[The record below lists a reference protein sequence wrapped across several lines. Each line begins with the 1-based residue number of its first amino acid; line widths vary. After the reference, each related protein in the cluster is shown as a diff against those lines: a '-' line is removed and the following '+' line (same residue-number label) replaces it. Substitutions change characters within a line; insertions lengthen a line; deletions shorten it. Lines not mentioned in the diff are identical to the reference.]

1 MKRKHSVILTSILL
15 VIQLF
20 FYQHRVIEQKKEA
33 KVPTALATEIANP
46 KNTLQNKAIE
56 VEQFEKEK
64 MNFVKNPVNEYYQL
78 NPDYVGWLT
87 IEETAIDYPVVRGLD
102 NDYYLNHNFYRED
115 DLLGAI
121 FMDYRNVG
129 MGRDKHSVLYGHYSK
144 HGQMFKDLD
153 RYLSEEFLTSHPEF
167 TFSDAFSDRTYKVFS
182 VHHSYADPTL
192 INLTFENS
200 DFIDFTESLK
210 SQSLFS
216 IDTSVSSDDKILT
229 LVTCNYTVDNGR
241 LFIHAVEQTK

>member
-1 MKRKHSVILTSILL
+1 MKRKYPIIFTSILL

-20 FYQHRVIEQKKEA
+20 IYQNRIIEQKKEV
-33 KVPTALATEIANP
+33 KVPTALATEIVNSE
-46 KNTLQNKAIE
+46 NTLQTNAVE
-56 VEQFEKEK
+56 VEQVETEK
-64 MNFVKNPVNEYYQL
+64 MIFSKNPVNEYYQL

-87 IEETAIDYPVVRGLD
+87 INDTAIDYPVVRGLD

-129 MGRDKHSVLYGHYSK
+129 MGKDKHSVIYGHYSK

-153 RYLSEEFLTSHPEF
+153 RYLSEDFLTSHPEF
-167 TFSDAFSDRTYKVFS
+167 TLSDAFSDRVYKVFS
-182 VHHSYADPTL
+182 VHHSYADPTF
-192 INLTFENS
+192 INLTFENNE
-200 DFIDFTESLK
+200 FIDFTESLK
-210 SQSLFS
+210 NQSLFS
-216 IDTSVSSDDKILT
+216 IDTPVSSDAKILT
-229 LVTCNYTVDNGR
+229 LVTCNYTVNNGR